1 MGGGGG
7 GGGRQG
13 GVERLREID
22 GVNFESKHFLPFLF
36 DSEIALDVGRKFS
49 NKARVQV
56 KFLGIFGIR

>member
-36 DSEIALDVGRKFS
+36 DSEIALDVGRNFQI
-49 NKARVQV
+49 R
-56 KFLGIFGIR
+56 LGFK